1 MHPHGHP
8 IAHAHA
14 HTGTYI
20 KTQIQ
25 INTRTHAQL
34 HTNTNTPTHTLTHI
48 HNKSFCYTL
57 AHLLHASLAQHDQ
70 RITFQRGRR
79 TCALHCGVH
88 QAAEEGLQSHGHKTP
103 PHKHQK
109 HKASTQA
116 PVDSPSPSHLACGS
130 GGQLKRIGGS
140 ANTGGPDRDC
150 CEIDA
155 CVSGSV
161 VSACCR
167 CGCIQD
173 SSCVSSGAVA
183 GRAYI

>member
-57 AHLLHASLAQHDQ
+57 AHLLHASLAQHDH

-88 QAAEEGLQSHGHKTP
+88 QAAEEGLQSHDHKTP
-103 PHKHQK
+103 RTDNKNTRRARK
-109 HKASTQA
+109 RRLIA
-116 PVDSPSPSHLACGS
+116 PPPLTWRAAAEGS
-130 GGQLKRIGGS
+130 
-140 ANTGGPDRDC
+140 
-150 CEIDA
+150 
-155 CVSGSV
+155 
-161 VSACCR
+161 
-167 CGCIQD
+167 
-173 SSCVSSGAVA
+173 
-183 GRAYI
+183 